1 MNYRHIYHAGNFA
14 DIFKHIVL
22 TLCLEKLH
30 EKTAPFFALDTHA
43 GIGKYDLSDER
54 VSKTG
59 EASQG
64 IQKILAQKNFS
75 DFLPPRYLKILGKL
89 NCCEVEELPK
99 KIKFYTGSPLLIKDY
114 LRSTDRAIFTELN
127 RPDFLQLG
135 KAFAGNR
142 KITLLNEDGFK
153 SVKSKLPPIERRG
166 LIIIDPAFDKDQSK
180 ISADYEKIITTLE
193 DSYKRFATGIY
204 LVWHPIIKSDEE
216 VLKNFYQKISATK
229 FPKILQ
235 SSFDV
240 GCEEGETKMHACGM
254 FIFNA
259 PWQLE
264 EKLNEI
270 LPQVLKALQK
280 NAAAK
285 FEIKT
290 IR

>member
-14 DIFKHIVL
+14 DIFKHIIL

-43 GIGKYDLSDER
+43 GIGKYDLADER
-54 VSKTG
+54 AGKTG
-59 EASQG
+59 ESLQG
-64 IQKILAQKNFS
+64 IQKILAQKNFQ
-75 DFLPPRYLKILGKL
+75 DFLPPRYLRILSKI
-89 NCCEVEELPK
+89 NCCEVEELPQ
-99 KIKFYTGSPLLIKDY
+99 KIKFYTGSPLIIKDF

-135 KAFAGNR
+135 KSFAGNK

-153 SVKSKLPPIERRG
+153 AVKSKLPPIERRG
-166 LIIIDPAFDKDQSK
+166 LVIIDPAFDKDQSK
-180 ISADYEKIITTLE
+180 ISADYEKIILALS
-193 DSYKRFATGIY
+193 DARKRFANGIY

-216 VLKNFYQKISATK
+216 ILKKFYTAISTLK
-229 FPKILQ
+229 LDKKMQLI
-235 SSFDV
+235 FDV
-240 GCEEGETKMHACGM
+240 GSKGEETKMHACGM

-270 LPQVLKALQK
+270 LPKVLQALQK
-280 NAAAK
+280 NADAK
-285 FEIKT
+285 VEIRT
-290 IR
+290 IK